1 MAVKTGMEQTS
12 MTKVLKVL
20 GAGSLAAVLG
30 LFLLG
35 LSGTFGATR
44 VAAES
49 PPAPAA
55 RFTGTVLVDGKA
67 PVAGTSVVAKIG
79 SSTCGATTT
88 FANGAESRYRVDSP
102 ALDPGA
108 APNCGVDGA
117 AVTFFVDGNKADQS
131 GTWRNYDLNQLNL
144 TVTTPKSPTP
154 KPPST
159 GSIVASDG
167 SAATW
172 LFAILGL
179 GALAFTASGVA
190 VARRGR

>member
-1 MAVKTGMEQTS
+1 
-12 MTKVLKVL
+12 MTKVLKLL
-20 GAGSLAAVLG
+20 GGGSLAAVLG
-30 LFLLG
+30 LVLLG
-35 LSGTFGATR
+35 LSGTFGATK
-44 VAAES
+44 VSAES

-55 RFTGTVLVDGKA
+55 RFTGTVLVDGVA
-67 PVAGTSVVAKIG
+67 PAAGTTIEAKIG
-79 SSTCGATTT
+79 SATCGVTTT
-88 FANGAESRYRVDSP
+88 FANGAESRYRLDSP

-108 APNCGVDGA
+108 NPNCGTDGA
-117 AVTFFVDGNKADQS
+117 AVTFYVGGKKANET

-144 TVTTPKSPTP
+144 TVTTPTPTTTP

-159 GSIVASDG
+159 GSVGASDG

-179 GALAFTASGVA
+179 GALAFSAGGVA